1 MLPTRCVVFGCEE
14 EIFVACNKEAGFGLV
29 LTSSEH
35 FVPPITVGFHVIL
48 QISVEI
54 ADECGQGD
62 ETNGGGGVAFKRQT
76 PFAGKV
82 PPEVNDA

>member
-1 MLPTRCVVFGCEE
+1 MVGEEKAGLCVVLSC
-14 EIFVACNKEAGFGLV
+14 
-29 LTSSEH
+29 SQH
-35 FVPPITVGFHVIL
+35 FVPPVTVGFHVIL

-54 ADECGQGD
+54 ADECGQRN
-62 ETNGGGGVAFKRQT
+62 ETNGGGGVAFEGQT

>member
-1 MLPTRCVVFGCEE
+1 M
-14 EIFVACNKEAGFGLV
+14 
-29 LTSSEH
+29 
-35 FVPPITVGFHVIL
+35 VGFHVIL

-62 ETNGGGGVAFKRQT
+62 ETNGGGGIAFEGQT